1 MLRDLGA
8 LSHSIV
14 SIDWPTFCNV
24 IHNLSYNPE
33 KGGLEMKRRLGL
45 FLTVLMGLAVMI
57 GYAFQEPRQ
66 LSADQLNEAKGRIT
80 GHNTESLQSPD
91 RDQTF
96 NLKALVQE
104 MRKFLQKSPD
114 SEFAPAVQQLL
125 KKAEETLASGDFRVA
140 QFYADRGNY
149 AGAISRYQTII
160 DNYPSFSH
168 IDEVNKLYETLA
180 PARQPSHSS
189 QEKTK

>member
-1 MLRDLGA
+1 
-8 LSHSIV
+8 
-14 SIDWPTFCNV
+14 
-24 IHNLSYNPE
+24 
-33 KGGLEMKRRLGL
+33 MKRRLG
-45 FLTVLMGLAVMI
+45 FILTVLMGLAVMI

-80 GHNTESLQSPD
+80 DHNTESLQSPD

-96 NLKALVQE
+96 NLTALVQE
-104 MRKFLQKSPD
+104 MRKFLRQSPD
-114 SEFAPAVQQLL
+114 SEFATAVQQLL
-125 KKAEETLASGDFRVA
+125 KKAEETLASGDFKVA

-149 AGAISRYQTII
+149 DGAISRYKTII
-160 DNYPSFSH
+160 DNYPSFSR
-168 IDEVNKLYETLA
+168 IDEVEQLYGTLA

>member
-1 MLRDLGA
+1 MVCDLGA
-8 LSHSIV
+8 LSHMTV

-24 IHNLSYNPE
+24 IHGLSYNPE
-33 KGGLEMKRRLGL
+33 KGGIAMKRRLGIIL
-45 FLTVLMGLAVMI
+45 IVLMGLAVMI

-66 LSADQLNEAKGRIT
+66 LSADQLSEAKGRIT
-80 GHNTESLQSPD
+80 DHNTESPQSPD

-96 NLKALVQE
+96 NLRALVQE
-104 MRKFLQKSPD
+104 MRKFLQQSPD

-125 KKAEETLASGDFRVA
+125 KKAEETLASGDFKVA

-149 AGAISRYQTII
+149 AGAISRYKTII
-160 DNYPSFSH
+160 DNYPGFSR
-168 IDEVNKLYETLA
+168 IDEVDKLYETLA